1 MDRLRRIKE
10 DPVIYR
16 LFLRFG
22 RIYVTIGWQ
31 IRRGIFIR
39 IRASKSVQ
47 ILERGIRYRIG
58 L

>member
-31 IRRGIFIR
+31 IRRGIFIK

-47 ILERGIRYRIG
+47 IPKRGVRYRMV